1 MDNILTICFHQ
12 ILGLLYSISDKSSKV
27 ILVIFTI
34 LFIVGL
40 IRAFTYW
47 VSTLKSTAI
56 LRKNL
61 DGISVRTSASDM
73 STITDPEIFV
83 NVVPDEKTVTA
94 FTLGFLKPEIYLTSG
109 LIQKFDPDELAIV
122 IHHESGHC
130 ARRDPLR
137 STIIDALSELLWF
150 IPFVGKHSDRLKIAA
165 ELACDTVAVENG
177 YARNIVAGL
186 LLKVA
191 KGPNMFNPTP
201 TPAFS
206 SIMDQLEIRVRSL
219 LGENILAVTRIP
231 LKIILASSLIV
242 FSILLSS
249 SAAITTHIDP
259 GGLATS
265 IQTTSEAC
273 TDGHPENDILQQF
286 GISCPHCGP
295 DSPNESPDPTCH
307 VK

>member
-27 ILVIFTI
+27 IVLVFTI

-83 NVVPDEKTVTA
+83 NVVPDDKTVTA

-137 STIIDALSELLWF
+137 STIIGALSELLWF
-150 IPFVGKHSDRLKIAA
+150 IPIIRRQADRLKIAA
-165 ELACDTVAVENG
+165 ELACDSVAVKSG
-177 YARNIVAGL
+177 YDREDVASL
-186 LLKVA
+186 LVQVA
-191 KGPNMFNPTP
+191 EGPNMLNPTP
-201 TPAFS
+201 APAFS
-206 SIMDQLEIRVRSL
+206 SIIDQLEIRIRSL
-219 LGENILAVTRIP
+219 LGENILAITRIP

-295 DSPNESPDPTCH
+295 DSPNESPDPTCQ
-307 VK
+307 

>member
-1 MDNILTICFHQ
+1 MDNILTICLHQ
-12 ILGLLYSISDKSSKV
+12 VLGVLYSISDKSSKV

-34 LFIVGL
+34 LFVVGL

-47 VSTLKSTAI
+47 VSTLRSTAI
-56 LRKNL
+56 LKKDL
-61 DGISVRTSASDM
+61 DGISIRTSASEM

-83 NVVPDEKTVTA
+83 NVVQDEKTVTA

-130 ARRDPLR
+130 ARRDPLQ

-150 IPFVGKHSDRLKIAA
+150 IPFVGKQSDRLKIAA

-186 LLKVA
+186 LLKVTE
-191 KGPNMFNPTP
+191 GPSMLNPTP

-219 LGENILAVTRIP
+219 LGENPLAITRIP
-231 LKIILASSLIV
+231 LKLTLVSVLIAL
-242 FSILLSS
+242 SIVISS
-249 SAAITTHIDP
+249 STAIASHLDP

-265 IQTTSEAC
+265 IQTTSQAC
-273 TDGHPENDILQQF
+273 ADGHPEIDIFQQF

-295 DSPNESPDPTCH
+295 DSSNEPSDPTCH
-307 VK
+307 LK